1 MIDFRRLIYH
11 LKQSYGTEVDLYKE
25 NNEVLD
31 ALTGRVT
38 VINTKYTIKKAIVLP
53 SDTSASS
60 PFLRQANL
68 LFKLSG
74 TLDIDLRQV
83 ILDSRDLI
91 FNNIVVIPERND
103 YINYQEKRYDISQV
117 YVLDRGTKIY
127 GYHLYMKEAV
137 KSPIFEITEYQF
149 TDTLSF
155 AQKVTRS

>member
-68 LFKLSG
+68 S
-74 TLDIDLRQV
+74 IQA
-83 ILDSRDLI
+83 IW
-91 FNNIVVIPERND
+91 
-103 YINYQEKRYDISQV
+103 YIRY
-117 YVLDRGTKIY
+117 
-127 GYHLYMKEAV
+127 
-137 KSPIFEITEYQF
+137 
-149 TDTLSF
+149 
-155 AQKVTRS
+155 RSTTSYFRF